1 MLKALV
7 NLSDDGP
14 GMAQVETGG
23 DLATILAELT
33 YLTVALYQS
42 TKRADDEAAWLFKD
56 AFVNAM
62 NDASVWNMLVHG
74 SSTKDHC
81 TVFKPPKL

>member
-14 GMAQVETGG
+14 GQAQIETDG
-23 DLATILAELT
+23 DLATLLAELT

-62 NDASVWNMLVHG
+62 NDASVWNMPVHG
-74 SSTKDHC
+74 PSAKDHC
-81 TVFKPPKL
+81 TVVKSPKF

>member
-7 NLSDDGP
+7 NLNDDGP
-14 GMAQVETGG
+14 GMANVETGG
-23 DLATILAELT
+23 DLATILSELT
-33 YLTVALYQS
+33 YLVVALYQS

-62 NDASVWNMLVHG
+62 NDKSVWSMPVHG
-74 SSTKDHC
+74 TTGKD
-81 TVFKPPKL
+81 

>member
-7 NLSDDGP
+7 NLSDDGH

-42 TKRADDEAAWLFKD
+42 TKRADKEAAWLFRD
-56 AFVNAM
+56 AFVGAM
-62 NDASVWNMLVHG
+62 NDKSVWTMPVHG
-74 SSTKDHC
+74 NNGKDHC